1 MILKKQTCKIAG
13 LDIDEG
19 LFKTEKKIKSE
30 ETNALLAVIILC
42 ITWYF
47 KLRMT
52 TREQKNRLKKKK
64 PKKTQ
69 KKKEE
74 EKETTETK
82 AWYNGERLT
91 RNIWNCKF

>member
-42 ITWYF
+42 IT
-47 KLRMT
+47 
-52 TREQKNRLKKKK
+52 
-64 PKKTQ
+64 
-69 KKKEE
+69 
-74 EKETTETK
+74 
-82 AWYNGERLT
+82 
-91 RNIWNCKF
+91 